1 MPPRYAYWTILIDKK
16 ATAFRA
22 REREELL
29 PTFHQLKR
37 KNADVVM
44 KWYARGRLWESPIE
58 AQAALRAPNP
68 PAEKRG
74 AGWRPGGEHRD
85 PRERFKKRGQPHG
98 ARPAA
103 PSGHQQPAPRRES
116 RPWSEKPRAGQ
127 PRSSPT
133 GTRANRPAGKT
144 PWRRDSAARTNHR
157 KPWNTGRRG
166 AEAPPKR
173 HDESPATPLLPEEV
187 VVKPKPPERG

>member
-37 KNADVVM
+37 KNADIVM
-44 KWYARGRLWESPIE
+44 KWYARGRLWESPAE
-58 AQAALRAPNP
+58 AEAALRSPSR

-85 PRERFKKRGQPHG
+85 PRDRFTKQP
-98 ARPAA
+98 ARRQARSAKPSPWHDRPQPTNRPGWRAKPNAA
-103 PSGHQQPAPRRES
+103 PRKSVRVTHGR
-116 RPWSEKPRAGQ
+116 RAGGKAPWQ
-127 PRSSPT
+127 RDRSGRT
-133 GTRANRPAGKT
+133 GQG
-144 PWRRDSAARTNHR
+144 
-157 KPWNTGRRG
+157 KPWN
-166 AEAPPKR
+166 APRHENEERPKR
-173 HDESPATPLLPEEV
+173 HDSFSSATSAAPEQV
-187 VVKPKPPERG
+187 VGKPKPPDRG